1 MRRLNSGKAATAG
14 RPIVRTIPRAATPAA
29 RPPAPSRLT
38 SWKRRSA
45 ARYSLGRT
53 SAVRK
58 KSNSDAWAVTPAPR
72 AYNSPNDRRPAS
84 GDASTPM
91 AVVVSAPRT
100 VVPRVMPNAK
110 PDGRKIRIKP
120 TYASGPKRPRRAGP
134 KKNRNLYVKSVRVRD
149 NGLSPPEPASPPGS
163 LDDGHV
169 GLLREPQE
177 DVLEAPFLARVGLG
191 PQRREVAGRD
201 VPSVIH
207 DRDAPA
213 QALRRVE
220 LVCRNEHGGSRSGHR
235 HEAFFEEMLSGRV
248 DSDERLVEDQDRRL
262 VDDRRREGDLRLH
275 ALRQRGDRFV
285 GLRREIEDLQELGRS
300 SGDPVFREVPN
311 PSDISEEFRRGQVFG
326 QRRCL
331 GHVAQL
337 RLVRDGIHEY
347 VMALDAHDAVVR
359 PQQPDEDLQRR
370 RLVGAVRADE
380 AEDFARVRLEGE
392 GLEGRLA
399 VVRLPELL
407 ELDRGSGHANRRRD
421 TSATFEGLDGV
432 PGSGEAAA
440 DPEQQRR
447 EVGGPHT
454 TFLPRRAR
462 RRPAFAV
469 MPSRS

>member
-1 MRRLNSGKAATAG
+1 
-14 RPIVRTIPRAATPAA
+14 
-29 RPPAPSRLT
+29 
-38 SWKRRSA
+38 
-45 ARYSLGRT
+45 
-53 SAVRK
+53 
-58 KSNSDAWAVTPAPR
+58 
-72 AYNSPNDRRPAS
+72 
-84 GDASTPM
+84 M

-149 NGLSPPEPASPPGS
+149 NVLSPPEPASPPGS

-177 DVLEAPFLARVGLG
+177 DVLEAPFLARMGLG
-191 PQRREVAGRD
+191 PQRREVAG
-201 VPSVIH
+201 
-207 DRDAPA
+207 
-213 QALRRVE
+213 
-220 LVCRNEHGGSRSGHR
+220 
-235 HEAFFEEMLSGRV
+235 
-248 DSDERLVEDQDRRL
+248 
-262 VDDRRREGDLRLH
+262 
-275 ALRQRGDRFV
+275 
-285 GLRREIEDLQELGRS
+285 
-300 SGDPVFREVPN
+300 REVPN

-370 RLVGAVRADE
+370 RLAGAVRADE

-392 GLEGRLA
+392 ALEGRLA

-407 ELDRGSGHANRRRD
+407 QLDRG
-421 TSATFEGLDGV
+421 
-432 PGSGEAAA
+432 
-440 DPEQQRR
+440 
-447 EVGGPHT
+447 
-454 TFLPRRAR
+454 
-462 RRPAFAV
+462 
-469 MPSRS
+469 